1 MAKYSFRGEGRDY
14 YFMCPTSPSE
24 EIAENPPGDYGQE
37 DSDENGGAYSAGV
50 QPRPCP
56 AAVFDYDI
64 EYGGRY
70 GEKHKRIVAPC
81 GGYIAVKEG
90 VKCAL
95 ASTAGAVVARKKPEE
110 AAWRS
115 ACERVVV
122 VVIPTKY
129 GGYSEQC
136 CRRSRH
142 AEFHIFHSPKRE
154 LMNITGKNPRAMAI
168 MISHAAISDAFLAF
182 STLPP

>member
-1 MAKYSFRGEGRDY
+1 
-14 YFMCPTSPSE
+14 MCPTSPSE

-37 DSDENGGAYSAGV
+37 DSGENGGAYCAGV

-95 ASTAGAVVARKKPEE
+95 ASAAGAVPSCSQFED
-110 AAWRS
+110 AA
-115 ACERVVV
+115 
-122 VVIPTKY
+122 
-129 GGYSEQC
+129 G
-136 CRRSRH
+136 H
-142 AEFHIFHSPKRE
+142 
-154 LMNITGKNPRAMAI
+154 
-168 MISHAAISDAFLAF
+168 DAG
-182 STLPP
+182 